1 MLKPQDVCVLLKI
14 VAIGPEPWSY
24 QRLAIDL
31 GMSASEVHAGVR
43 RSAEVGLLRLDE
55 GWGIPVPGAL
65 DELLVH
71 GVRYVW
77 PAAPGPVTT
86 GIATGPW
93 APGLEDAPE
102 GDGLPWVWPDAQ
114 GGVRGQAVEP
124 LYKSMPAAA
133 QRDGRLHLLL
143 AFVDG
148 IRAGNHDQ
156 RVWAVGALRACLG
169 TSRAAPTRGNAATL
183 NRGHDGKKGQRVHG

>member
-77 PAAPGPVTT
+77 PAAPGAVTT
-86 GIATGPW
+86 GTATGPW

-133 QRDGRLHLLL
+133 RRDGRLHLLL

-156 RVWAVGALRACLG
+156 RAWAVGALRACLG
-169 TSRAAPTRGNAATL
+169 TSRAAPTRGNAATV

>member
-1 MLKPQDVCVLLKI
+1 MLKPQDLCVLLKI

-24 QRLAIDL
+24 QRLALEL

-43 RSAEVGLLRLDE
+43 RTAEVGLLSLGE
-55 GWGIPVPGAL
+55 GWGIPVPEAL

-77 PAAPGPVTT
+77 PAAPGPVTM

-93 APGLEDAPE
+93 APGVEDAPPV
-102 GDGLPWVWPDAQ
+102 DGLPWVWPDAQ
-114 GGVRGQAVEP
+114 GGLRGQALEP
-124 LYKSMPAAA
+124 LYKSMPVAAR
-133 QRDGRLHLLL
+133 RDGRLHVLL

-148 IRAGNHDQ
+148 IRAGNHEQ
-156 RVWAVGALRACLG
+156 RAWAVEALRTCLG
-169 TSRAAPTRGNAATL
+169 TSRAASTRSAVAIVR
-183 NRGHDGKKGQRVHG
+183 RGHDGKKGQRVHG

>member
-24 QRLAIDL
+24 QRLALDL

-43 RSAEVGLLRLDE
+43 RTAEVGLLSLDE
-55 GWGIPVPGAL
+55 GWGIPVPDAL

-77 PAAPGPVTT
+77 PAAPGAVAA
-86 GIATGPW
+86 GMATGPW
-93 APGLEDAPE
+93 APGIEDAPAS
-102 GDGLPWVWPDAQ
+102 DALPWVWPDLQ
-114 GGVRGQAVEP
+114 GGLRGQAVEP

-133 QRDGRLHLLL
+133 RRDSRLHLLL

-148 IRAGNHDQ
+148 IRAGNREQ
-156 RVWAVGALRACLG
+156 REWAVDALRACLG
-169 TSRAAPTRGNAATL
+169 TADMAATPR
-183 NRGHDGKKGQRVHG
+183 RGQDGKKGQRVHG

>member
-24 QRLAIDL
+24 NRLALDL

-43 RSAEVGLLRLDE
+43 RTAEVGLLRLDE
-55 GWGIPVPGAL
+55 GWGIPVPEAL

-71 GVRYVW
+71 GLRYVW
-77 PAAPGPVTT
+77 PASPGPVVT

-93 APGLEDAPE
+93 APGLPDAPPAE
-102 GDGLPWVWPDAQ
+102 NLPWIWADPAGDL
-114 GGVRGQAVEP
+114 RGLAVEP

-133 QRDGRLHLLL
+133 RRDPRLHALL
-143 AFVDG
+143 ALVDG
-148 IRAGNHDQ
+148 IRAGDEQ
-156 RVWAVGALRACLG
+156 LRASAVRALRVRLG
-169 TSRAAPTRGNAATL
+169 TERAAAVRRTATPATRGS
-183 NRGHDGKKGQRVHG
+183 DGKKGQRVHG

>member
-24 QRLAIDL
+24 NRLALDL

-43 RSAEVGLLRLDE
+43 RTAEVGLLRLDE
-55 GWGIPVPGAL
+55 GWGIPVPEAL

-71 GVRYVW
+71 GLRYVW
-77 PAAPGPVTT
+77 PASPGAVVT

-93 APGLEDAPE
+93 APGLAAGPPSDS
-102 GDGLPWVWPDAQ
+102 LPWVWAGPE
-114 GGVRGQAVEP
+114 GELRGLAVEP

-133 QRDGRLHLLL
+133 RRDPRLHALL
-143 AFVDG
+143 ALVDG
-148 IRAGNHDQ
+148 IRAGDDE
-156 RVWAVGALRACLG
+156 LRAVAVRELRARLG
-169 TSRAAPTRGNAATL
+169 TGRPAASRRAATL
-183 NRGHDGKKGQRVHG
+183 SMRGQDGKKGQRVHG